1 MHSRLATLRIP
12 DFRLLLIGNF
22 VGSFGLEMQATA
34 VGWELYDRTHSAYA
48 LGFVGLVQV
57 VPLFALALHAGHFVD
72 THDRRRVVI
81 SANIGFGVA
90 AMGLALVSWLHAPV
104 LMLFACLLVTG
115 IARAF
120 YGPARNALLPVLV
133 PDDHLTNAVTW
144 NSGAFQLAAVL
155 GPAIGGVLIAVTE
168 RPLTVYLLSA
178 ACWAT
183 YVVLALRIRYH
194 DVDRA
199 TEDIRWHDLVAGVR
213 FVWHTQLILATITLD
228 LMAVL
233 LGGAT
238 TLLPVYAKDI
248 LHVGPAGLGWLDAA
262 PSIGAVGM
270 AVWLASR
277 PPMRRAGPTLLWAVT
292 GFGIGTILFG
302 FSRVFAFSFAMLGV
316 IGALD
321 MISVVVR
328 STLVPLL
335 TPDDMRGRVGAINS
349 LFIGTSNQF
358 GGFESGVVAGA
369 FGPVFSVVSGGI
381 GTLLVVAAAAW
392 YWPEVRR
399 LGSLQAARTAASDT
413 AHSNPLDPDGMHIS
427 LTGGG

>member
-1 MHSRLATLRIP
+1 LATLRIP

-22 VGSFGLEMQATA
+22 VGSFGLQMQATA

-57 VPLFALALHAGHFVD
+57 VPLFVLALHAGHFVD
-72 THDRRRVVI
+72 THDRRRVLI
-81 SANIGFGVA
+81 WANSAFGA
-90 AMGLALVSWLHAPV
+90 AAVGLALLSWLGGPV
-104 LMLFACLLVTG
+104 TGLYACLLVTG
-115 IARAF
+115 VARAF

-155 GPAIGGVLIAVTE
+155 GPAIAGALIAVTG

-178 ACWAT
+178 ACWAS
-183 YVVLALRIRYH
+183 YGIMAVRIRYH
-194 DVDRA
+194 DVDRSS
-199 TEDIRWHDLVAGVR
+199 EDIRWRELVGGVR
-213 FVWHTQLILATITLD
+213 FVWHTPLILATITLD

-262 PSIGAVGM
+262 PSLGAVAM
-270 AVWLASR
+270 AVWLAAR
-277 PPMRRAGPTLLWAVT
+277 PPMRHAGPTLLWAVA
-292 GFGIGTILFG
+292 GFGAGTILFG
-302 FSRVFAFSFAMLGV
+302 IARAFPIALAILV
-316 IGALD
+316 AIGALD

-369 FGPVFSVVSGGI
+369 FGPVFSVVSGGV

-392 YWPEVRR
+392 YWPEVRH
-399 LGSLQAARTAASDT
+399 LGSLQTAGAGAADA
-413 AHSNPLDPDGMHIS
+413 AHSNPLDPDGIHIS
-427 LTGGG
+427 LTTGG

>member
-1 MHSRLATLRIP
+1 MHPRLATLRIP
-12 DFRLLLIGNF
+12 DFRRLLVGNF
-22 VGSFGLEMQATA
+22 IGSFGLQMQSTA

-57 VPLFALALHAGHFVD
+57 LPLFALALHAGHFVD
-72 THDRRRVVI
+72 THDRRRALI
-81 SANIGFGVA
+81 GANVAFGTA
-90 AMGLALVSWLHAPV
+90 AIGLAAQSGLHAPV
-104 LMLFACLLVTG
+104 PLLYACLLVTG
-115 IARAF
+115 VARAV

-155 GPAIGGVLIAVTE
+155 GPAVGGALIAVTG
-168 RPLTVYLLSA
+168 RPLTVYVLSA
-178 ACWAT
+178 ACWAS
-183 YVVLALRIRYH
+183 YVALALRIRYH
-194 DVDRA
+194 DVDRNA
-199 TEDIRWHDLVAGVR
+199 EDIRWHDLVAGVR
-213 FVWHTQLILATITLD
+213 FVRATPLILATITLD

-262 PSIGAVGM
+262 PSIGAVAM

-277 PPMRRAGPTLLWAVT
+277 PPLRHAGPTLLWAVA
-292 GFGIGTILFG
+292 GFGAGTILFG
-302 FSRVFAFSFAMLGV
+302 VSRSFPLSLALLAA
-316 IGALD
+316 IGAVD
-321 MISVVVR
+321 MVSIVVR

-392 YWPEVRR
+392 YWPAVRR
-399 LGSLQAARTAASDT
+399 LGSLQAAGAAASDA
-413 AHSNPLDPDGMHIS
+413 AHSHPLDPDGLGIT